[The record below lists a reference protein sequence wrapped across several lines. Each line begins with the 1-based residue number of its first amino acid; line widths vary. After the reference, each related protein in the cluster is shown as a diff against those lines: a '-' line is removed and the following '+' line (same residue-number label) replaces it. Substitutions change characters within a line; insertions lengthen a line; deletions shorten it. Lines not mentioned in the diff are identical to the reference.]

1 MAQHSTI
8 TRAMLASVATG
19 WTLLAPAAVA
29 LDLQG
34 HRGARG
40 LAPENTLEGFAEALA
55 QGVTTLEMDLGV
67 TKDGVVVVAHDS
79 RLNRD
84 LTRGPDGAWLQS
96 PGPALIQLS
105 LAELQQFDVGRV
117 RPDSR
122 YAETLPDQRAA
133 DGARVP
139 TLAEVVALTRRAGNE
154 QVRFNLE
161 TKLSPLAPDLTLPPA
176 AFAEAVVAVVQ
187 AEGIAAR
194 TTIQSFDWRSLRAVK
209 TLAPAIETAC
219 LTMEA
224 QAPSIDYATPPEKR
238 DTWEGNVQRGR
249 AGPSLWTGW
258 LDVDD
263 FGGDVPALVKAAGC
277 AVWSPE
283 FDDLTADAVRRA
295 HELGL
300 EVVAWTVNRPDD
312 MAALIEMG
320 VDGIITDYP
329 DRLRAVMT
337 KQDLPLPAP
346 TPVEARDLLE

>member
-1 MAQHSTI
+1 MAQHST
-8 TRAMLASVATG
+8 TARAMLAWIALT
-19 WTLLAPAAVA
+19 PAAASA

-40 LAPENTLEGFAEALA
+40 LAPENTLEAFAEALS

-84 LTRGPDGAWLQS
+84 LTRGPDGVWLEA
-96 PGPALIQLS
+96 PGPPLVELS
-105 LAELQQFDVGRV
+105 LAELRQFDVGRI
-117 RPDSR
+117 RPGSR
-122 YAETLPDQRAA
+122 YAETLPDQRPA

-139 TLAEVVALTRRAGNE
+139 TLAEVVALTRRAGNDT
-154 QVRFNLE
+154 VRFNLE
-161 TKLSPLAPDLTLPPA
+161 TKLSPHAPDLTLPPA
-176 AFAEAVVAVVQ
+176 AFAEAVVAAIQ
-187 AEGIAAR
+187 ADGIAER
-194 TTIQSFDWRSLRAVK
+194 TTIQSFDWRSLRAVN
-209 TLAPAIETAC
+209 TLAPDLRTAC

-224 QAPSIDYATPPEKR
+224 QARNIHYGLPPEQTK
-238 DTWEGNVQRGR
+238 TWEGNIQRGR

-263 FGGDVPALVKAAGC
+263 FGGDVPALVEAAGC

-283 FDDLTADAVRRA
+283 FDDLTEDAVRRA

-300 EVVAWTVNRPDD
+300 EVVAWTVNQPDD

-337 KQDLPLPAP
+337 KHDLPLPAP
-346 TPVEARDLLE
+346 TPVEARDLLDGQ